1 MNKNNFMKAMSMI
14 DEELIKEAD
23 TPYEEKTVSDNAAAS
38 FSENDDPTAVSGVEV
53 YRGFGWRKFLGAAA
67 AVVLVLGAVGGGA
80 YYFSKLNDAPVVS
93 EEDEN
98 ADTSIYERIKAAKDS
113 YDMSEYVWNFSTG
126 ANILVNNK
134 SSYKNKLFDYLD
146 SLEDVKEVDDYPTSF
161 RSVRFSFTDGDKK
174 LNYDF
179 SIRENGYGFWQV
191 TDPENTVT
199 LSPNKECFYYGKD
212 VFEKLL
218 NEVLKDADSDTVE
231 AMSKASQD
239 EIMGFV
245 STHLEKSDDKAVFS
259 PLQGALEVEM
269 DHYIISDKA
278 DLTNALMKYEWVK
291 IKESEFVYNNYYEMG
306 IRVSEDGYLMAVGDD
321 PDPYGCYKLKNKA
334 DCEKLSADIKAL
346 LEYDTESDDASSE
359 DIKEVFSNIID
370 DPCASTWEGT
380 IGIPQGGQYYGT
392 IYRNYNISDAES
404 FINEIASL
412 EWVTCSDKECEDDSG
427 KCWNLSYTYLME
439 SGYIDGRTK
448 DNHKRYFKLKNE
460 RDKDKIHQI
469 TDKYITMM
477 DTSQLAE
484 KLRIGIDN
492 YDNLESDYVFEG
504 NDGYSRGHSSLRG
517 HLWYDA
523 KNHKMY
529 MNGEGTYDGKE
540 VTVETVM
547 NGEDVSAYRI
557 IDKTTGEAFLEYT
570 YCIVSPMIPRSP
582 VHYVYSAKSIER
594 ILAPAM
600 VQAPE
605 YNIESRDIGGG
616 KTEYQITGNYYDS
629 EVSHKIVL
637 TEGGQ
642 LISSESNGYSFRLEN
657 YVFDSPDFTMEDVGP
672 IYESIEADQ

>member
-1 MNKNNFMKAMSMI
+1 
-14 DEELIKEAD
+14 
-23 TPYEEKTVSDNAAAS
+23 
-38 FSENDDPTAVSGVEV
+38 
-53 YRGFGWRKFLGAAA
+53 
-67 AVVLVLGAVGGGA
+67 
-80 YYFSKLNDAPVVS
+80 
-93 EEDEN
+93 
-98 ADTSIYERIKAAKDS
+98 
-113 YDMSEYVWNFSTG
+113 
-126 ANILVNNK
+126 
-134 SSYKNKLFDYLD
+134 
-146 SLEDVKEVDDYPTSF
+146 
-161 RSVRFSFTDGDKK
+161 
-174 LNYDF
+174 
-179 SIRENGYGFWQV
+179 
-191 TDPENTVT
+191 
-199 LSPNKECFYYGKD
+199 
-212 VFEKLL
+212 
-218 NEVLKDADSDTVE
+218 
-231 AMSKASQD
+231 MSKASQD

-259 PLQGALEVEM
+259 PLQGALEAEM

-278 DLTNALMKYEWVK
+278 ELTNALMKYEWVK

-321 PDPYGCYKLKNKA
+321 PDPYGCYKLKNEEE
-334 DCEKLSADIKAL
+334 CEKLSADIKAL

-504 NDGYSRGHSSLRG
+504 NDGYSGGHSSLRG

-523 KNHKMY
+523 KKHKMY

-557 IDKTTGEAFLEYT
+557 IDKATGEAFLEYT

-582 VHYVYSAKSIER
+582 VHYVYSAKTIER

-616 KTEYQITGNYYDS
+616 KTAYQITDNYYDS